1 MSSNISEIFHM
12 ASPKKAATKKAVK
25 KTASKKAPVKKAAT
39 KKSAVKKAAPKK
51 AATKKTVT
59 KKKVAA
65 KKKVAVKKKVAAKKK
80 AAGAASREKI
90 TALRAALN
98 DARSMLKNLRIEANK
113 EIKDLK
119 DALKVA
125 QTREGEIRKLVT
137 KKVQAMVAYGEKW
150 EKNAMK
156 QIEKR
161 RSGKKKTRRRATKK
175 KS

>member
-1 MSSNISEIFHM
+1 M
-12 ASPKKAATKKAVK
+12 KKAATKKKIV
-25 KTASKKAPVKKAAT
+25 
-39 KKSAVKKAAPKK
+39 
-51 AATKKTVT
+51 
-59 KKKVAA
+59 A

-80 AAGAASREKI
+80 AAGASKEKV

-98 DARSMLKNLRIEANK
+98 DAKSMLQNLRTEANK
-113 EIKDLK
+113 EIKELK

-156 QIEKR
+156 QVEKR
-161 RSGKKKTRRRATKK
+161 LSGKKKPRRRAAPKK
-175 KS
+175 A